1 MAKRMTADEW
11 GEVRGRWE
19 SDPREGYTWIVS
31 EMNLGVSDV
40 AVLKRARKEG
50 WAKKAT
56 LKTIVERA
64 QARADEKVSRKV
76 SGEVSPLTTSDAV
89 DLRASVI
96 EKHRD
101 EWAEHRETFTM
112 PMLTGEDSG
121 LNMSRIAKMTAET
134 IRIRQQG
141 EREAWGLDAVA
152 ENTTTGVSSLS
163 ELEAMFELA
172 KVKTQQ
178 MMEAVRKER
187 GGSSG
192 GNAAD

>member
-1 MAKRMTADEW
+1 MTADEW
-11 GEVRGRWE
+11 GEVRSRWE

-50 WAKKAT
+50 WAKKAS

-76 SGEVSPLTTSDAV
+76 SGEVSTLTTSDAV

-101 EWAEHRETFTM
+101 EWAEHRETFTL
-112 PMLTGEDSG
+112 PLLTGEESG

-163 ELEAMFELA
+163 ELEAMFDLA
-172 KVKTQQ
+172 KIKTQQ

-187 GGSSG
+187 GGPSG

>member
-1 MAKRMTADEW
+1 MTADEW
-11 GEVRGRWE
+11 GEVRSRWE

-31 EMNLGVSDV
+31 EMNLGVSDE
-40 AVLKRARKEG
+40 AIRKRARNEG
-50 WAKKAT
+50 WAKKAS
-56 LKTIVERA
+56 LKTVVERA
-64 QARADEKVSRKV
+64 HARADVKVGSKVGEKVGGKV
-76 SGEVSPLTTSDAV
+76 GEPTTDLAI
-89 DLRASVI
+89 DLRAGVI

-101 EWAEHRETFTM
+101 EWAEHRETFTLLL
-112 PMLTGEDSG
+112 LTGEESG

-152 ENTTTGVSSLS
+152 ENTNTGVSSLS
-163 ELEAMFELA
+163 ELEAMFDLA
-172 KVKTQQ
+172 KIKTQQ

-187 GGSSG
+187 GGPSG

>member
-1 MAKRMTADEW
+1 MTADEW
-11 GEVRGRWE
+11 GEVRSRWE

-31 EMNLGVSDV
+31 EMNLGVSDE
-40 AVLKRARKEG
+40 AIRKRARNEG
-50 WAKKAT
+50 WAKKAS

-64 QARADEKVSRKV
+64 QARADAKVTGKV
-76 SGEVSPLTTSDAV
+76 TGKVTPVTESEAV

-101 EWAEHRETFTM
+101 EWAEHRETFTL
-112 PMLTGEDSG
+112 PLLTGEESG

-152 ENTTTGVSSLS
+152 ENTNTGVSSLS
-163 ELEAMFELA
+163 ELEAMFDLA
-172 KVKTQQ
+172 KIKTQQ

-187 GGSSG
+187 GGPSG

>member
-11 GEVRGRWE
+11 GEVRSRWE

-50 WAKKAT
+50 WAKKAS

-76 SGEVSPLTTSDAV
+76 SGEVSPLTTSEAV
-89 DLRASVI
+89 DLRAGVI

-101 EWAEHRETFTM
+101 EWAEHRETFTL
-112 PMLTGEDSG
+112 PLLTGEESG

-152 ENTTTGVSSLS
+152 ENTNTGVSSLS
-163 ELEAMFELA
+163 ELEAMFDLA
-172 KVKTQQ
+172 KIKTQQ

-187 GGSSG
+187 GGPSG